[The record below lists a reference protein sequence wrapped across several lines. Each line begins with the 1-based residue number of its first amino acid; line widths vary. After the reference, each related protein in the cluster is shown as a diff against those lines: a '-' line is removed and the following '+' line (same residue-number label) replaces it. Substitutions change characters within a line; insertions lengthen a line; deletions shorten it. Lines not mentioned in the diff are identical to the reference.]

1 MQDFIY
7 LFFKLFIKTGLF
19 FYTKKIKVTV
29 QQPIPKDGAIVFAA
43 NHPNGLI
50 DPLVIATSISRKTN
64 FLVRAGVFNNK
75 IVSSFFDILGMMPV
89 YRIRDGIQQLSKNQ
103 AIFNKCEKLLKKN
116 EAILIF
122 PEGSHN
128 KKRTIRPL
136 SKGFTRIIHQT
147 LEHNPETKIY
157 VIPIGITYQ
166 NPSEYPLK
174 LAVNIGTPIC
184 ANSSYEQ
191 DQFTS
196 VKYLKSEV
204 SKQLE
209 GLTVHIKDD
218 ENYSSIVQSLNKAQ
232 VDYTEVSAVNQ
243 MIQQK
248 ETVLPKKI
256 KSNYFKPLLF
266 LLIINGII
274 PYIIWKRIAK
284 KINEFEFIDTFRFG
298 SNLILYPTFLLI
310 QTGIICY
317 FLNSQIAWYYS
328 ILSVVLVMLYSKIA
342 PTPPK

>member
-1 MQDFIY
+1 MRDFIY
-7 LFFKLFIKTGLF
+7 LFFKLFIKSGLF

-29 QQPIPKDGAIVFAA
+29 QQPIPKYGAIVFVA

-50 DPLVIATSISRKTN
+50 DPLVIATSISRKTH

-75 IVSSFFDILGMMPV
+75 IIASFFDILGMMPV

-103 AIFNKCEKLLKKN
+103 TIFNKCEKLLKKN
-116 EAILIF
+116 QAILIF

-147 LEHNPETKIY
+147 LAHNPETKIY

-166 NPSEYPLK
+166 NPSVYPSK
-174 LAVNIGTPIC
+174 VAVNIGTPIC
-184 ANSSYEQ
+184 ANSSYKQ
-191 DQFTS
+191 DKFTS
-196 VKYLKSEV
+196 IKFLKNEV

-209 GLTVHIKDD
+209 VLTVHIKDD
-218 ENYSSIVQSLNKAQ
+218 ENYSSIVQSLNKAE
-232 VDYTEVSAVNQ
+232 VDFTDVSTVNE
-243 MIQQK
+243 MLQK
-248 ETVLPKKI
+248 KQTVIPKKT
-256 KSNYFKPLLF
+256 KRNYFKPLLL
-266 LLIINGII
+266 LLIINGIL

-284 KINEFEFIDTFRFG
+284 KVNEFEFIDTFRFG
-298 SNLILYPTFLLI
+298 SNLILYPTFIGI
-310 QTGIICY
+310 QACIIGQ
-317 FLNSQIAWYYS
+317 FSRSLVAWYYLIVS
-328 ILSVVLVMLYSKIA
+328 FLLVLIYSKTA